1 MSDSMKNCQRQGGE
15 NEALRCIKIRQ
26 KQWWVFLF
34 CLFFVFFSS
43 FYQATV
49 ASFTQGK
56 LSQQAYNAFNDVVAN
71 KKVYD
76 L

>member
-1 MSDSMKNCQRQGGE
+1 MKRCAALKSDRNNGGFF
-15 NEALRCIKIRQ
+15 CF
-26 KQWWVFLF
+26 VCFLF
-34 CLFFVFFSS
+34 FFSS